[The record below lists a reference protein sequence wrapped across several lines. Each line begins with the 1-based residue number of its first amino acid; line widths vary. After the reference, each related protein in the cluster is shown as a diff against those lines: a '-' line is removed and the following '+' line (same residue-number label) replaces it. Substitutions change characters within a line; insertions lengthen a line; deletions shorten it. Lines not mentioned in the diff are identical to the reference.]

1 MVIQRPEFK
10 GLVLCRELWLFALPG
25 LDEELDAVEGNK
37 GWPLRD
43 EFVDKLL
50 DRVSPAN
57 KKSKIINLC
66 PPELLLAEETSTPNI
81 QPQLLMIHPAF
92 NLDIRSIHFRTSL

>member
-10 GLVLCRELWLFALPG
+10 GLVLCRELWLFAVPG

-50 DRVSPAN
+50 DRVSPEAGIEAVEDGDGRIVTTC
-57 KKSKIINLC
+57 S
-66 PPELLLAEETSTPNI
+66 ST
-81 QPQLLMIHPAF
+81 AGA
-92 NLDIRSIHFRTSL
+92 